1 MELIHFLTM
10 YWFRPGPEWPMPICP
25 NLQSGWQ
32 DKYAFEFQTDQ
43 FLALRDQLEQRKLIL
58 VEKQN
63 PHERIGRKTNNKQ
76 QKLDF
81 PKCCFFVV
89 FVFWFVFFCSLWYW
103 FFFVFCCK
111 QPYIL
116 CVVTVVSSGLRAGH
130 PTTHWSNVKITAG
143 RPNAARA
150 FVACPRA
157 TPDTP

>member
-1 MELIHFLTM
+1 MAYAYMSKLAIWMTRQVCVRVSNGPIFSTK
-10 YWFRPGPEWPMPICP
+10 RPAWTAT
-25 NLQSGWQ
+25 S
-32 DKYAFEFQTDQ
+32 EFS
-43 FLALRDQLEQRKLIL
+43 
-58 VEKQN
+58 
-63 PHERIGRKTNNKQ
+63 RKTTPTRKNQQKDKQ
-76 QKLDF
+76 QTTKTGFF
-81 PKCCFFVV
+81 PNVVFFVV
-89 FVFWFVFFCSLWYW
+89 FVFWFGFFCSLWYW

-157 TPDTP
+157 TPLDTP